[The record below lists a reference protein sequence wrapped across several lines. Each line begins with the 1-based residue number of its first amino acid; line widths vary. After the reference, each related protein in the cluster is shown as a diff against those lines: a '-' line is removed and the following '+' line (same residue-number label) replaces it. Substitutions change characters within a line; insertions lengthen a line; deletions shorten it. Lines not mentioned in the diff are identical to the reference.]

1 MKVHIMGI
9 GGAGMSA
16 IARLMKARGF
26 SVTGDDRAHSPVLDA
41 LNAEGIQTYV
51 GHDPA
56 HLTGADAVAPS
67 SAISRDEPELAAAR
81 ERGVPIWHRGDLLNM
96 LMQDRGDGTPLVGIA
111 VAGTHGKSTTT
122 SMIATMLS
130 DADLDPTFIIGAT
143 PLPLGVNARAGGGDA
158 FVVEADEY
166 DRTFLR
172 LHPRIAV
179 VTNVEFDHPDTY
191 HDLDDTLNAFALF
204 TGNVP
209 ADGAL
214 IVCADDPGV
223 AQVLKRANLT
233 AESRVPAATGAA
245 GESSGFE
252 RPAVIDYGLH
262 RGAWRATNLR
272 SNPLGGMDFTYSGP
286 GGLGG
291 SVSLRVPGDHNVLNA
306 LAALAVSDAV
316 GAPMDGA
323 VKSLGGYLGAGR
335 RFELRG
341 ERRGIRVFDD
351 YAHHPTE
358 IRATLR
364 AARQRFPVAR
374 IWAVWQ
380 PHTYSRTIA
389 LLDDFAESF
398 KGADQVVVLPIY
410 AARER
415 AEDFGSAADAINP
428 IELSRRLKHRH
439 AHNAASFGDALGM
452 LISQVR
458 GGDVV
463 VTLSAG
469 DGNVVGE
476 RLLEMLR

>member
-1 MKVHIMGI
+1 MGI

-16 IARLMKARGF
+16 IARVMKARGF
-26 SVTGDDRAHSPVLDA
+26 AVSGDDRAHSPVLDA
-41 LNAEGIQTYV
+41 LNAEGIPAFV

-56 HLTGADAVAPS
+56 HLDGVDALAPS
-67 SAISRDEPELAAAR
+67 SAIARDEPELVTAR
-81 ERGVPIWHRGDLLNM
+81 ARGIPVWHRGDVLNM
-96 LMQDRGDGTPLVGIA
+96 LMQGYNGRGGPSGDEASIGIA

-122 SMIATMLS
+122 GMIATILS
-130 DADLDPTFIIGAT
+130 DAGYDPSFIIGAT
-143 PLPLGVNARAGGGDA
+143 PMPLGVNARAGGGDV

-179 VTNVEFDHPDTY
+179 ITNIEFDHPDTY
-191 HDLDDTLNAFALF
+191 RDLDDTIAAFAAF
-204 TGNVP
+204 AGNVP
-209 ADGAL
+209 ANGA
-214 IVCADDPGV
+214 IIACADDPGV
-223 AQVLKRANLT
+223 ARALKQ
-233 AESRVPAATGAA
+233 AELSQSHPLPADEAD
-245 GESSGFE
+245 
-252 RPAVIDYGLH
+252 RPAVIDYGFQ
-262 RGAWRATNLR
+262 RGTWRASNAR
-272 SNPLGGMDFTYSGP
+272 ANPLGGVDFAYVGP
-286 GGLGG
+286 AGHAGQ
-291 SVSLRVPGDHNVLNA
+291 VSLRVPGEHNVLNA
-306 LAALAVSDAV
+306 LASLAVAEAV
-316 GAPMDGA
+316 GVPIEEA
-323 VKSLGGYLGAGR
+323 VKSLGGFLGSGR

-389 LLDDFAESF
+389 LMDEFAESF
-398 KGADQVVVLPIY
+398 TDADRVIVLPIY

-415 AEDFGSAADAINP
+415 VEDFGFAASALNP
-428 IELSRRLKHRH
+428 IEISRRLTHQH
-439 AHNAASFGDALGM
+439 ARNAASFGDALGI
-452 LISQVR
+452 LISQAR

-469 DGNVVGE
+469 DGNLVGE